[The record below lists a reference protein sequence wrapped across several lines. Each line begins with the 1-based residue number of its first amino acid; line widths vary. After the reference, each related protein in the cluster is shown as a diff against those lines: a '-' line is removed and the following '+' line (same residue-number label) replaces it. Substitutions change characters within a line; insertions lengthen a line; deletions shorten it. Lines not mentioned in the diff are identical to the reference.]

1 MTTSGPPPSV
11 ARLRRMPGD
20 GWVECTCGARHWGLN
35 GAAGLLAWR
44 PAGADVEVALQ
55 HRAEWSHHGGTWGIP
70 GGAVAD
76 GETALTGALR
86 EAAEE
91 SGIETDHLTVH
102 ATRALTHPDWS
113 YTTVLARAADE
124 ASVRAA
130 DVESLEVRWVPLAEL
145 RGGDRPL
152 LPAFADSLDEL
163 GRMLGRVVLVVDSA
177 NVVGSVPDGWWR
189 DRAGATVRLRDALAG
204 LATEGLA
211 AADVG
216 LPGDRWYPEVHL
228 VTEGAARGT
237 GSSDAVTVHDAP
249 GEGDDAIVELAAS
262 LAGDAPDAP
271 AHGFT
276 RVVVTTADRALAGR
290 CRAVGAVV
298 VGPSVVR
305 PRSSGA

>member
-20 GWVECTCGARHWGLN
+20 GWVECACRARHWGLN

-44 PAGADVEVALQ
+44 PAGGDVEVALQ

-76 GETALTGALR
+76 GESALTGALR

-124 ASVRAA
+124 ATVRAA
-130 DVESLEVRWVPLAEL
+130 DIESLEVRWVRLAEL

-189 DRAGATVRLRDALAG
+189 DRAGATVRLRDSLAD
-204 LATEGLA
+204 LA
-211 AADVG
+211 AAGLPAAEVG

-228 VTEGAARGT
+228 VAEGAARGV
-237 GSSDAVTVHDAP
+237 GSTTAVTVHDAP
-249 GEGDDAIVELAAS
+249 GEGDDEIVGLAAS
-262 LAGDAPDAP
+262 LAGDAPGAP
-271 AHGFT
+271 AQGFT
-276 RVVVTTADRALAGR
+276 RVVVATADRALAGR

-305 PRSSGA
+305 PRSLRA